1 VDLNDP
7 HEAMTQRTAVRAA
20 LLCGALSP
28 AVYVAADVAAAARY
42 PGYSATDQAVSELF
56 AIGAPTSGLV
66 VRLFSVSSVLLLA
79 FAGGIWWCAGRDRRL
94 RLLAAMF
101 AAAALEALLLW
112 NLFPMHMRGAVPT
125 ATDTMHLLLAA
136 NPFVPL
142 GMIVAASAL
151 RGWFRTYTLGTLV
164 LLLVLAAYGFSYAPA
179 LAANQPT
186 PGLGLSERI
195 AQYGYGVWEVVLAA
209 VLAGAAGR
217 LFGRVPPP
225 S

>member
-1 VDLNDP
+1 V
-7 HEAMTQRTAVRAA
+7 ARTA
-20 LLCGALSP
+20 LLGGALSP
-28 AVYVAADVAAAARY
+28 AIYVAADLAAAARY
-42 PGYSATDQAVSELF
+42 PGYNATDQAVSELF

-66 VRLFSVSSVLLLA
+66 VPLFSLSSALLLA
-79 FAGGIWWCAGRDRRL
+79 FALGVRWCAGGDRRL
-94 RLLAAMF
+94 RLLAVAF
-101 AAAALEALLLW
+101 AAGALEALVLW
-112 NLFPMHMRGAVPT
+112 NFFPMHMRGAPQT

-142 GMIVAASAL
+142 GMVVGASAF

-179 LAANQPT
+179 LAAGRPT

-195 AQYGYGVWEVVLAA
+195 AQYGYGVWEVVLVA
-209 VLAGAAGR
+209 VLWGAAG
-217 LFGRVPPP
+217 LPSGREPPG